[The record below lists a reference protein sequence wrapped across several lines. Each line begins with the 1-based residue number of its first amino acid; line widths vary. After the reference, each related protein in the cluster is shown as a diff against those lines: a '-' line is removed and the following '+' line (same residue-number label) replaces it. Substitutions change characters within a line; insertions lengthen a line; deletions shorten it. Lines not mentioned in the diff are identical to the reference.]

1 METIRRTAILGALSI
16 LMCASAGPAAHSGT
30 IDAALVGA
38 WTPSIADCSR
48 LFTRTGRGIA
58 FKQPV
63 DKFAQ
68 AAIIRPAEVEGPS
81 SVCSVSKVTRA
92 NSTIS
97 ASAECRDT
105 VGYLP
110 ETITIKVKSAREIVY
125 SASEGVE
132 ALNVTYLKCP
142 M

>member
-16 LMCASAGPAAHSGT
+16 LMCASAGAAAHSGT

-58 FKQPV
+58 FKAACRQVRSGCNHPAGGSRGPV
-63 DKFAQ
+63 ERVQ
-68 AAIIRPAEVEGPS
+68 RLQGHPCEEHN
-81 SVCSVSKVTRA
+81 VSC
-92 NSTIS
+92 
-97 ASAECRDT
+97 AECRDAI
-105 VGYLP
+105 GYLSDGRH
-110 ETITIKVKSAREIVY
+110 IKVKSAREIVY
-125 SASEGVE
+125 SASGGE